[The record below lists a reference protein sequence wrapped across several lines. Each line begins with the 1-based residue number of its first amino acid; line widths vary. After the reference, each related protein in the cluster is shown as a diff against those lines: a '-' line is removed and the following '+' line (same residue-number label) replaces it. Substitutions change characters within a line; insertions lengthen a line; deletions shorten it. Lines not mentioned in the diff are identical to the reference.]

1 MTTNHLTQ
9 LHDLQRL
16 IQARLD
22 KRPIEET
29 YCTAWSMGACSQ
41 FDEEV
46 LEKASQALRFNT
58 VSWLIENGYELK
70 DVPQLL
76 TESFDYGHELAVAVK
91 TEAIKEQREFPI
103 AARMLLMLLRTNNK
117 LASRNKYLTRR
128 VVEQESPTA
137 WAIFKL
143 FVRKLFGFT
152 SAQQDT

>member
-9 LHDLQRL
+9 LHDLQMQ
-16 IQARLD
+16 IQKRLD
-22 KRPIEET
+22 KRPIEDE
-29 YCTAWSMGACSQ
+29 YCTAWRLGACSQ

-46 LEKASQALRFNT
+46 LEKASKALRFNT

-76 TESFDYGHELAVAVK
+76 TESFDYGYDSAVAIK
-91 TEAIKEQREFPI
+91 IEAIKEKREFPI
-103 AARMLLMLLRTNNK
+103 AVRMLLMLLRTNNK

-128 VVEQESPTA
+128 IVEQESPTA

-143 FVRKLFGFT
+143 FVRKLFGLS
-152 SAQQDT
+152 SAPKNN